1 MILSAYIKGRSVADS
16 EGVHST
22 CVPFEIVKIK
32 LDYTL
37 SGKEDVQLVSLN
49 YEHS

>member
-1 MILSAYIKGRSVADS
+1 MTLSAYIKGRSVADS

-22 CVPFEIVKIK
+22 CVPFKIVKIK

-37 SGKEDVQLVSLN
+37 SGKKDVQLVSLN